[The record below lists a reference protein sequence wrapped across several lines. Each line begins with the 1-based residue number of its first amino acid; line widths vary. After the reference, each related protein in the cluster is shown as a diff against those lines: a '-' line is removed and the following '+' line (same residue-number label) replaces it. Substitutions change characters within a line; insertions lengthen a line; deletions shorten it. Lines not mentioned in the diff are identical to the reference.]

1 MNRYSTGIFSLLVM
15 ASFCIGGNVLAGV
28 IDPDCTPEKAMKST
42 AAKATVGVSG
52 RCSPAEAA
60 KDTATKSVGN
70 ALPDD
75 GVAGKAVDMATPD
88 KDQSALKKA
97 GKAVIN

>member
-1 MNRYSTGIFSLLVM
+1 MCRLLV
-15 ASFCIGGNVLAGV
+15 AISFCIGGNVLAGV

-42 AAKATVGVSG
+42 AAKAT
-52 RCSPAEAA
+52 
-60 KDTATKSVGN
+60 KSAGN

>member
-1 MNRYSTGIFSLLVM
+1 MNKSSSVMSHLLVM
-15 ASFCIGGNVLAGV
+15 VSFCIGGNVFAGV

-52 RCSPAEAA
+52 RCSPTEAA

-70 ALPDD
+70 ALPND

-88 KDQSALKKA
+88 KDQGALKKA
-97 GKAVIN
+97 GKAASN